1 VNLDDAL
8 RTFLAESRGLLHEME
23 DALTQRVDVLDDEAV
38 HAAFRAAHTIKG
50 SAGLFGLD
58 DIVAFT
64 HHLEGLLDAMRD
76 GRVQAGSDT
85 VSLLLACADHIGHLL
100 DHQDSGH
107 TLSPPD
113 LARGQDLAHRL
124 DAAASITPCA
134 QVPLT
139 PDGSPTLQAGAGST
153 WHVTFKPCKD
163 LFREGFDPASFIH
176 HLRTVGT
183 LAHVSTEVEAVP
195 PLENLDAESCHLGFE
210 VVLTEAAER
219 EKVEAVFDFVR
230 ELAEIGIEAPEPG
243 VSDPGAAPIAPPPEP
258 QEMRK
263 RVAPDTR
270 LIRVQAEKLD
280 ALITQVGELIVAS
293 AAVGS
298 RAQQSRDRGLAEAI
312 SVMSRLTEEVR
323 DGAMRLRMVEIG
335 ETFQRFRRIVRD
347 VARELGKDIELQVHG
362 GETELDKSV
371 VERIADPLTHLV
383 RNAIDHGIEP
393 ASERIAHGKPG
404 RGRLVLSAR
413 HEGGAIVLEI
423 SDDGGGLNRERILAK
438 AVQKGLIEADSLP
451 TDQEVWS
458 LIFEPGFSTAERVS
472 AISGRGVG
480 MDVVRSSIEA
490 LRGTIELDSRPGQGT
505 TFRIRLPLTLAII
518 DGFLLSVGKGHY
530 VVPLDM
536 VLECGQLDP
545 RQGRSGLLDMRGE
558 ALPLLRLR
566 DHFAL
571 DAAPPRREN
580 VVVVQC
586 GARKAGLVVDN
597 LRGEF
602 QAVIKPLGPLMEGVE
617 GLSGSTILGTGEVAL
632 VLDIPALLQQAA
644 ATDAPA

>member
-1 VNLDDAL
+1 MNLDDAL

-23 DALTQRVDVLDDEAV
+23 DALTQGADVLDNEAV

-76 GRVQAGSDT
+76 GRVLAGSDT

-100 DHQDSGH
+100 DHQDSGQA
-107 TLSPPD
+107 LSPQD

-124 DAAASITPCA
+124 HAAVSITPCA
-134 QVPLT
+134 QVPPA
-139 PDGSPTLQAGAGST
+139 PDGPVTSQAGTGST
-153 WHVTFKPCKD
+153 WRVTFKPCRD
-163 LFREGFDPASFIH
+163 FFREGFDPASFIH

-183 LAHVSTEVEAVP
+183 LAHVSTGIEAVP
-195 PLENLDAESCHLGFE
+195 PLESLDVESCHLDFE
-210 VVLTEAAER
+210 VALTEAAER

-230 ELAEIGIEAPEPG
+230 ELADIGIAAPEP
-243 VSDPGAAPIAPPPEP
+243 VDPIAPTPEP
-258 QEMRK
+258 QEARK
-263 RVAPDTR
+263 RVVPDTR

-298 RAQQSRDRGLAEAI
+298 RAQQSRDRALAEAI

-393 ASERIAHGKPG
+393 ASVRLANGKPG
-404 RGRLVLSAR
+404 RGRLVLGAR

-438 AVQKGLIEADSLP
+438 AVQKGLIDPDSHP

-458 LIFEPGFSTAERVS
+458 LIFEPGFSTAEQLS

-490 LRGTIELDSRPGQGT
+490 LRGTIELDSRSGQGT

-536 VLECGQLDP
+536 VLECGQLDA
-545 RQGRSGLLDMRGE
+545 RQGRAGLLDMRGE

-644 ATDAPA
+644 ATHAPA